1 MTELV
6 FILDRSGSMSGL
18 ESDTIGGF
26 NSMLACL
33 LLLLCEH
40 GVEAAD
46 GVPLQPLH
54 GTATVQDENKFRQ
67 ILLHKTSP

>member
-26 NSMLACL
+26 N
-33 LLLLCEH
+33 
-40 GVEAAD
+40 V
-46 GVPLQPLH
+46 
-54 GTATVQDENKFRQ
+54 TVKAGSGWTDMGQ
-67 ILLHKTSP
+67 